1 MVNFLTKR
9 WVQIFLLLMLL
20 AGLLWLREAD
30 PPMVKSMR
38 NMVFDHY
45 NRKFPRKPGDQT
57 VIIDIDEESLQRYG
71 QWPWPRSLV
80 GDIPVILKEMGAKSV
95 AFDMVFAEPDRTSP
109 EAFAKSLPD
118 TEELAKAR
126 EALARLPQNDEI
138 FAGKIEK
145 AGNVVL
151 GFVSSNKPTGRN
163 PVKKAAVGILK
174 KGTKTQAQR
183 YMKAAFQD
191 FASPLEVLADAAA
204 GSGYFGAQPDDD
216 GIIRHESLLVGGV
229 RKGQL
234 TEDFYPLLALEAV
247 RVALGAQSYRVEI
260 DGLLGCY
267 RMTVGAREIPM
278 DGDCGIYVYYA
289 GHRPSLYI
297 PAWKILEREIDPALV
312 GGKIAF
318 VGTSAIGLKDL
329 RSTPL
334 DNVLPGVEVHAEI
347 AEQILNLQ
355 FLRRVEATEWG
366 EKVLIGVIGLFVIF
380 LAPFIG
386 TATLAG
392 LAVLLGAAGYAGGLY
407 IYQNYGELFDP
418 LYPMFS
424 IVFIFVASAI
434 LTHLR
439 MEREKREIRLAFG
452 QYIAPAVL
460 EELTADPSK
469 LKLGGEVRELSV
481 MFTDIRNFTT
491 ISESMDPGDLIR
503 MMNDFLTPMTS
514 AVLDNR
520 GTVDKYMGDAMMAF
534 WNAPVDDPNH
544 AVNACKAALE
554 MVEAMKPVNDDLK
567 LRAESAGRPF
577 YELKAGIGINSGRA
591 SVGNMGSRQR
601 FAYSAL
607 GDTVNLASRLEGQ
620 TKGYGISVMISESTR
635 EQAQDF
641 AAIEI
646 DLLTVK
652 GRAEPERVFA
662 LLGTPEDARGEDFRR
677 FAESHARMLEAYRAM
692 AWEKAMEQAKALA
705 EARPALGSL
714 YGLYQSRIAEYM
726 KNPPPAGWD
735 GVWIAMS
742 K

>member
-20 AGLLWLREAD
+20 AGLLWVRETD

-45 NRKFPRKPGDQT
+45 NKKFPRKPGDQT

-71 QWPWPRSLV
+71 QWPWPRSLM
-80 GDIPVILKEMGAKSV
+80 GDIPVILKEMGAKAV

-109 EAFAKSLPD
+109 EVFARTLPD
-118 TEELAKAR
+118 TEALAKAR
-126 EALARLPQNDEI
+126 AALEQLPQNDEV
-138 FAGKIEK
+138 FARKIEE

-151 GFVSSNKPTGRN
+151 GFVSSNQPTGRD
-163 PVKKAAVGILK
+163 PLKKAPVGILK
-174 KGTKTQAQR
+174 KGTKIQAQR
-183 YMKAAFQD
+183 YMKTAFQD
-191 FASPLEVLADAAA
+191 FASPLEALADAAV
-204 GSGYFGAQPDDD
+204 GSGYFGAHPDSD

-229 RKGQL
+229 SNEEL

-247 RVALGAQSYRVEI
+247 RVALRAQSYRVEI
-260 DGLLGCY
+260 DNLLGCY
-267 RMTVGAREIPM
+267 KMTVGKYEIPL
-278 DGDCGIYVYYA
+278 DGDCGMYVYYA
-289 GHRPSLYI
+289 GHRPALYI
-297 PAWKILEREIDPALV
+297 PAWQLLEREIDPALV
-312 GGKIAF
+312 GGKVAF

-347 AEQILNLQ
+347 AEQILNRQ

-366 EKVLIGVIGLFVIF
+366 EKFLIGVIGLFVIF

-386 TATLAG
+386 TATLAA
-392 LAVLLGAAGYAGGLY
+392 LAALLGTAGYFGGLY
-407 IYQNYGELFDP
+407 MYQNYGELFDP
-418 LYPMFS
+418 LYPMVS
-424 IVFIFVASAI
+424 IVFIFVVSAS

-491 ISESMDPGDLIR
+491 ISESMDPGELIR

-520 GTVDKYMGDAMMAF
+520 GTIDKYMGDAMMTF
-534 WNAPVDDPNH
+534 WNAPVDDPHH

-554 MVEAMKPVNDDLK
+554 MVEALKPVNDDLK
-567 LRAESAGRPF
+567 LRAENAGRPF

-591 SVGNMGSRQR
+591 SVGNMGSKQR

-607 GDTVNLASRLEGQ
+607 GDTVNLASRIEGQ
-620 TKGYGISVMISESTR
+620 TKGYGVSVMISESTR
-635 EQAQDF
+635 EQAKDF

-652 GRAEPERVFA
+652 GRTEPERVFA
-662 LLGTPEDARGEDFRR
+662 LLGAPEEAQGEDFKS

-692 AWEKAMEQAKALA
+692 AWERAMEQAKALA
-705 EARPALGSL
+705 EARPGLAAL
-714 YGLYQSRIAEYM
+714 YGLYQSRIGEYM

-735 GVWIAMS
+735 GVWIAKS